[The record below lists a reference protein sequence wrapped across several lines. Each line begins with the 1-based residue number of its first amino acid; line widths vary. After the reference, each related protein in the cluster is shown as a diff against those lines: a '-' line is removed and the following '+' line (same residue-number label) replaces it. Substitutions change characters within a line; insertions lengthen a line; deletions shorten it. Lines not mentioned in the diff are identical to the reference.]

1 MQLGRPVEELVREL
15 DENGFVA
22 LDDLVPERI
31 LEVMRRGCDDL
42 IGRTRNMRHSSQGWQ
57 LEAEGE
63 GGGWGAR
70 AAGREGIPG
79 KVRVVG
85 YAHDYSPEL
94 AKVPELLGLNEN
106 VVEPLYGTRGD
117 FYNSYLWAKPSE
129 VGSEKPWHQDALF
142 LKPEF
147 YETYEDVYTI
157 WIAVDDAREDNGC
170 LRFLPGSHRGRV
182 LQEPLGINRDDLFA
196 SPREP
201 SLDVERL
208 WPDLTPVT
216 LPRRAGS
223 AVIFGAFTAHT
234 SSPNTTD
241 DQRRAVSYVY
251 SLPRRRPGTAGGGR

>member
-15 DENGFVA
+15 DERGFVT
-22 LDDLVPERI
+22 LDGLVPEPV
-31 LEVMRRGCDDL
+31 LEIMRRGCDDL
-42 IGRTRNMRHSSQGWQ
+42 IERTRSMRHSTQGWQ

-63 GGGWGAR
+63 GGGWAAR

-85 YAHDYSPEL
+85 RAHEHSPEL
-94 AKVPELLGLNEN
+94 AKVPGLLGLNEN
-106 VVEPLYGTRGD
+106 VVEPLHGLRGD

-142 LKPEF
+142 LKDEF
-147 YETYEDVYTI
+147 YETYEDVFTI
-157 WIAVDDAREDNGC
+157 WIAVDDAREANGC

-182 LQEPLGINRDDLFA
+182 LQDPHGIDRADLFS

-201 SLDVERL
+201 SLDIDRL

-223 AVIFGAFTAHT
+223 AVLFGAFTAHT
-234 SSPNTTD
+234 SSANDTE

-251 SLPRRRPGTAGGGR
+251 SLPRRPGTAGGGR

>member
-15 DENGFVA
+15 DERGFVP
-22 LDDLVPERI
+22 LDDLVPEPV
-31 LEVMRRGCDDL
+31 LAVMRRGCDDL
-42 IGRTRNMRHSSQGWQ
+42 IERTRRMRHSSQGWQ

-63 GGGWGAR
+63 GGGWAAR
-70 AAGREGIPG
+70 AEGREGIPG

-85 YAHDYSPEL
+85 HAHEHSPEL
-94 AKVPELLGLNEN
+94 AKVPELLGLNEG
-106 VVEPLYGTRGD
+106 VVEPLHGLRGD

-142 LKPEF
+142 LREEF
-147 YETYEDVYTI
+147 YETYEDVFTI

-170 LRFLPGSHRGRV
+170 LRFLPGSHRDRV
-182 LQEPLGINRDDLFA
+182 VQEPHGIDREDLFA

-201 SLDVERL
+201 SLDIDRL

-223 AVIFGAFTAHT
+223 AVLFRAFTAHT
-234 SSPNTTD
+234 SSANRTEG
-241 DQRRAVSYVY
+241 QRRAVSYVY
-251 SLPRRRPGTAGGGR
+251 SLPRRPGTAGGGR